1 MGQKKQKEQAAGAPA
16 WMVTFAD
23 MVTLLLTF
31 FVLML
36 SMARMDKMKFM
47 DAAGSLRGAF
57 GVLGSANKTEV
68 SKPRIA
74 HVAPVYD
81 DLVSRVYKRVQSQL
95 NRLRIDR
102 EIELVKD
109 RGAVVLRVN
118 DTVLFASGSTAVKPD
133 AHPTLRKIAQLIR
146 PLPMG
151 LRIEGH
157 TDNIPS
163 SRDASSNWDISVQ
176 RAMSVLKF
184 FADQHLIPLDRLAAV
199 GYGDQ
204 RPLVENDSPEN
215 RAKNRRVEFVLEN
228 LGNYQEE
235 LPYLMDARDQL
246 PF

>member
-1 MGQKKQKEQAAGAPA
+1 MAKKAKKAAPGAPM
-16 WMVTFAD
+16 WMVTFSD

-57 GVLGSANKTEV
+57 GVLGSSDKAEV
-68 SKPRIA
+68 TSPKIVD
-74 HVAPVYD
+74 VAPIYD
-81 DLVSRVYKRVQSQL
+81 DLTTRVYKRVLSHLQ
-95 NRLRIDR
+95 RLRIDK

-118 DTVLFASGSTAVKPD
+118 SAILFDSGETDVKPE
-133 AHPTLRKIAQLIR
+133 AETILKKISELVR

-157 TDNIPS
+157 TDDTV
-163 SRDASSNWDISVQ
+163 SRTSGSSNWDISVL
-176 RAMSVLKF
+176 RAVNVLKF
-184 FADQHLIPLDRLAAV
+184 FARRQLMPLERMSAV
-199 GYGDQ
+199 GYGSMH
-204 RPLVENDSPEN
+204 PLKDNDTPEN
-215 RAKNRRVEFVLEN
+215 RAMNRRVEFVLEN
-228 LGNYQEE
+228 LGSYREE
-235 LPYLMDARDQL
+235 LPYLIDAREQL